1 MIYLDYAATTPV
13 DERVLEAMNP
23 YFCEVFANP
32 SSKHRCGRRATR
44 AVHQARTNV
53 ADLIGADP
61 KEIVFTSGASEA
73 TNLALKGVADQYD
86 EPKHF
91 ISSSFEHKATLAA
104 LKDLENLGHEV
115 TLIAPNRDGVVDPQD
130 FADAIQ
136 DNTVLITLIHVNNE
150 IGTIQP
156 IEEIAQI
163 AQANDV
169 LFHVDATQSFGKMPI
184 DVDDGIDMLS
194 LSAHKVYGPKGV
206 GALFIADGVELK
218 SQNSGGSQ
226 ERGIRAGTLNV
237 PGIVGLGEAARIAD
251 QEMAR
256 EWARLEEL
264 EHYWLQ
270 LVQDRIGHVYLQGAH
285 GAKVP
290 WISNICFEGLDG
302 GTLRDALCDQG
313 VCVSR
318 SSACAKSNAASH
330 VLEAIECPKE
340 LSECAIRFSFGRK
353 TNEERLQKAL
363 ETLEDVVE
371 KMRNGRYSP
380 ASSPA
385 LSPAP

>member
-206 GALFIADGVELK
+206 GALFIADGVEL
-218 SQNSGGSQ
+218 
-226 ERGIRAGTLNV
+226 
-237 PGIVGLGEAARIAD
+237 
-251 QEMAR
+251 
-256 EWARLEEL
+256 
-264 EHYWLQ
+264 
-270 LVQDRIGHVYLQGAH
+270 
-285 GAKVP
+285 
-290 WISNICFEGLDG
+290 
-302 GTLRDALCDQG
+302 
-313 VCVSR
+313 
-318 SSACAKSNAASH
+318 
-330 VLEAIECPKE
+330 
-340 LSECAIRFSFGRK
+340 
-353 TNEERLQKAL
+353 
-363 ETLEDVVE
+363 
-371 KMRNGRYSP
+371 
-380 ASSPA
+380 
-385 LSPAP
+385 